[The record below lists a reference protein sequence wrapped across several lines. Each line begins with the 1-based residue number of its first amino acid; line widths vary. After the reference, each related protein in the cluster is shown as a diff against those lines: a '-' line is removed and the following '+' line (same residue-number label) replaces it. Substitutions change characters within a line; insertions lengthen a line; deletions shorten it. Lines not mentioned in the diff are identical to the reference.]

1 VQAPEVKYTRSGDT
15 SIAYSVVGDGPFDLV
30 FVGGW
35 VLSSLE
41 QAWAGPAADF
51 FAGLTSFSRLIL
63 FDKRGTGLSD
73 RVSGIP
79 DLETRMDDVRAV
91 MDAVG
96 SERAAV
102 MGFSEGGPMTLL
114 FAATYPER
122 TAATV
127 LFGTGAS
134 YLRADDYPW
143 APTSAEWDEIIENT
157 DETKVLTQEWL
168 DEQLRAWAPKV
179 ADDQAIQ
186 QWWRRWVLTSASPS
200 ALASLRQMNRSIDAR
215 HTLDAIHAPT
225 LVIGRAGDVMFEIDE
240 SRYLAERIPDA
251 ELVVLP
257 GEDHAYFVDPDPV
270 VEEIAAFLTDIWNRG
285 DWDMVTADRVLA
297 TVLFTDIVDSTA
309 KMAELGDSGWSSV
322 LEKHNAYI
330 RRQLTRFSGKEIS
343 TAGDSFFARF
353 DGPARAIR
361 CAAAI
366 VDGVGEFGLEVRAGL
381 HTGEC
386 ELVDNDVRGI
396 AVHVGARVSAEAG
409 PGEVLVSRTVKDL
422 VAGSGI
428 EFDDRGEVSLKGV
441 PGDWHLYSVRPPA

>member
-1 VQAPEVKYTRSGDT
+1 MHPPEVRFARSGDT
-15 SIAYSVVGDGPFDLV
+15 SIAYSVLGDGPFDLV
-30 FVGGW
+30 FVSGW

-41 QAWAGPAADF
+41 QAWEGPAAEF
-51 FAGLTSFSRLIL
+51 FSGLGSFSRLIL

-91 MDAVG
+91 MDAAG

-134 YLRADDYPW
+134 YVGDDDYPW
-143 APTSAEWDEIIENT
+143 APTRAEWESIIESAEKV
-157 DETKVLTQEWL
+157 ETGTPQWL
-168 DEQLRAWAPKV
+168 DGRLRAWAPTL
-179 ADDQAIQ
+179 ADDEAIQ
-186 QWWRRWVLTSASPS
+186 RWWRRWLLTSASPG
-200 ALASLRQMNRSIDAR
+200 AVASLRRMNMSIDVR
-215 HTLDAIHAPT
+215 HTLEAIHAPT
-225 LVIGRAGDVMFEIDE
+225 LVMQRAGDALNELDE
-240 SRYLAERIPDA
+240 SRYLANRIPDA

-257 GEDHAYFVDPDPV
+257 GEDHAFFVDPAQV
-270 VEEIAAFLTDIWNRG
+270 VKEVHAFLTGIWDRG
-285 DWDMVTADRVLA
+285 DWDLVEPDRVLA
-297 TVLFTDIVDSTA
+297 TVLFTDIVDSTTL
-309 KMAELGDSGWSSV
+309 MAELGDRAWSEV
-322 LEKHNAYI
+322 LEKHNAYV

-361 CAAAI
+361 CASAI
-366 VDGVGEFGLEVRAGL
+366 VTGVQELGLEVRAGL

-386 ELVDNDVRGI
+386 EFVGGDVRGI
-396 AVHVGARVSAEAG
+396 AVHIGARVSAEAA

-428 EFDDRGEVSLKGV
+428 VFDDRGVVSLKGV
-441 PGDWHLYSVRPPA
+441 PGEWHLYSVGT

>member
-1 VQAPEVKYTRSGDT
+1 MDAPEVKYSRSGDT
-15 SIAYSVVGDGPFDLV
+15 SIAYSVVGEGSFDLV

-41 QAWAGPAADF
+41 QAWEGPAADF
-51 FAGLTSFSRLIL
+51 FVGLAAFSRLIL

-73 RVSGIP
+73 RVSDIP

-134 YLRADDYPW
+134 YVRADDYPW
-143 APTSAEWDEIIENT
+143 APTSAEWDAIIENI
-157 DETKVLTQEWL
+157 DETKVLTPEWL
-168 DEQLRAWAPKV
+168 DERLRAWAPSL
-179 ADDQAIQ
+179 ADDEAIQ
-186 QWWRRWVLTSASPS
+186 QWWRRWVLTSASPG
-200 ALASLRQMNRSIDAR
+200 ALAALRQMNRSIDVR

-225 LVIGRAGDVMFEIDE
+225 LVIQREGDELNDLGE
-240 SRYLAERIPDA
+240 SRYLADRIPDA
-251 ELVVLP
+251 KLVTLP
-257 GEDHAYFVDPDPV
+257 GDSHGYFVDPDPV
-270 VEEIAAFLTDIWNRG
+270 VEEVADFLTDIWDRG
-285 DWDMVTADRVLA
+285 DWDMVKADRVLA

-309 KMAELGDSGWSSV
+309 KMAELGDSEWSAV

-361 CAAAI
+361 CASAI
-366 VDGVGEFGLEVRAGL
+366 VDGVGEFGLQVRAGL

-396 AVHVGARVSAEAG
+396 AVHIGARVSAEAG

-428 EFDDRGEVSLKGV
+428 EFDDRGVVVLKGV
-441 PGDWHLYSVRPPA
+441 PGDWSLYSVRT